1 MFTFLLGHLSRR
13 RPQPVAM
20 AQDPWGNDNDGN
32 KKNDQPP
39 DLDELFNKLL
49 RRNPRRNNGNSGGDN
64 GGGPAVFRLSGK
76 IILLILAALFVAWL
90 SSGVYTVRERE
101 NGVETFLGRYSR
113 TTKAGLN
120 WHVPVPFG
128 QVNKVDVTS
137 ISSMKVGEF
146 KSQSGRVST
155 SDQRNGQMLTSD
167 ENIVEIGAAV
177 QYRIRDAKNYLFQAN
192 QPEEVLRDIVISAIR
207 EVVGSNTVDDILI
220 EKRGEWP
227 QEAKQIIDK
236 TLEQYNLGFEIVAF
250 ELQDARAPVEVRTPS
265 KTPYAP
271 AKTKNASA
279 SKPKPTRANASRSLE
294 AKPNACYKPHKPTK
308 PKPSPAPPPTAAAS
322 TICSPPTAKT
332 QPSCANASTS
342 TPWQAS
348 TRRATKYWSMPTTRA
363 PSSTLATPLPCP
375 PRSQAKAQPRRQTS
389 RPHPSSPPPPPTAKP
404 RPATTAA
411 TTAAAAANARK
422 PA

>member
-250 ELQDARAPVEVRTPS
+250 ELQDARAPVEVQDAFEDAVRAREDEERLGLEAEAYARERIPVARGEAKRLLQAAQAYKAETLARAAADSSRFNNLLAAYRENPEVMRERLYLDTLANIYAHSNKVLVDADDTRPIINLGDTPALPAPIAIQDNSAVTTAPVAVPPTSTSNDNTRTPA
-265 KTPYAP
+265 T
-271 AKTKNASA
+271 N
-279 SKPKPTRANASRSLE
+279 SRSNE
-294 AKPNACYKPHKPTK
+294 
-308 PKPSPAPPPTAAAS
+308 
-322 TICSPPTAKT
+322 
-332 QPSCANASTS
+332 
-342 TPWQAS
+342 
-348 TRRATKYWSMPTTRA
+348 
-363 PSSTLATPLPCP
+363 
-375 PRSQAKAQPRRQTS
+375 RSRS
-389 RPHPSSPPPPPTAKP
+389 R
-404 RPATTAA
+404 
-411 TTAAAAANARK
+411 
-422 PA
+422 

>member
-220 EKRGEWP
+220 DKRGEWP

-236 TLEQYNLGFEIVAF
+236 TLVQYDLGFEIVAF
-250 ELQDARAPVEVRTPS
+250 ELQDARAPVEVQDAFEDAVRAREDEERLGLEAEAYARERIPVARGEAKRLVQAAQAYKAETLARAAADSSRFNNLLAAYRENPAVMRERLYLDTMAGIYAHS
-265 KTPYAP
+265 NKVLIDANNSRPIINLGGITAP
-271 AKTKNASA
+271 AAAAVQEEAASD
-279 SKPKPTRANASRSLE
+279 N
-294 AKPNACYKPHKPTK
+294 
-308 PKPSPAPPPTAAAS
+308 TAAA
-322 TICSPPTAKT
+322 TP
-332 QPSCANASTS
+332 TS
-342 TPWQAS
+342 TG
-348 TRRATKYWSMPTTRA
+348 K
-363 PSSTLATPLPCP
+363 TP
-375 PRSQAKAQPRRQTS
+375 A
-389 RPHPSSPPPPPTAKP
+389 
-404 RPATTAA
+404 AA
-411 TTAAAAANARK
+411 TTTPANSRSNERSRSR
-422 PA
+422 

>member
-250 ELQDARAPVEVRTPS
+250 ELQDARAPVEVQDAFEDAVRAREDEERLGLEAEAYARERIPVARGEAKRLLQAAQAYKAETLARAAADSSRFNNLLAAYRENPAVMRERLYLDTMANIYAQSNKVLIDADNSRPIINLGGTPATVTPLQLAAQEGSATTAPAPANGNSTIS
-265 KTPYAP
+265 KTPA
-271 AKTKNASA
+271 
-279 SKPKPTRANASRSLE
+279 
-294 AKPNACYKPHKPTK
+294 
-308 PKPSPAPPPTAAAS
+308 
-322 TICSPPTAKT
+322 
-332 QPSCANASTS
+332 
-342 TPWQAS
+342 
-348 TRRATKYWSMPTTRA
+348 
-363 PSSTLATPLPCP
+363 
-375 PRSQAKAQPRRQTS
+375 
-389 RPHPSSPPPPPTAKP
+389 
-404 RPATTAA
+404 AA
-411 TTAAAAANARK
+411 TTTPANSRSNERSRSR
-422 PA
+422 

>member
-64 GGGPAVFRLSGK
+64 GGGPTVFRLSGK

-250 ELQDARAPVEVRTPS
+250 ELQDARAPVEVQDAFEDAVRAREDEERLPAKARDKLALAFNNLLAAYRENPAVMRERLYLDTMAGIYAQSNKVLVDADDARPIINLGD
-265 KTPYAP
+265 AP
-271 AKTKNASA
+271 A
-279 SKPKPTRANASRSLE
+279 L
-294 AKPNACYKPHKPTK
+294 
-308 PKPSPAPPPTAAAS
+308 PAPLASESTAPAANIPPA
-322 TICSPPTAKT
+322 PVV
-332 QPSCANASTS
+332 
-342 TPWQAS
+342 TP
-348 TRRATKYWSMPTTRA
+348 
-363 PSSTLATPLPCP
+363 
-375 PRSQAKAQPRRQTS
+375 
-389 RPHPSSPPPPPTAKP
+389 
-404 RPATTAA
+404 
-411 TTAAAAANARK
+411 AAANGK
-422 PA
+422 TPASNNSRNDRSRSR

>member
-220 EKRGEWP
+220 DKRGEWP
-227 QEAKQIIDK
+227 QEAKQIIEK
-236 TLEQYNLGFEIVAF
+236 TLIQYNLGFEIVAF
-250 ELQDARAPVEVRTPS
+250 ELQDARAPVEVQDAFEDAVRAREDEERLGLEAEAYARERIPVARGEAKRLIQAAQAYKAETLARATADSSRFNNLLAAYRENPAVMRERLYLDTMANVYAQSNKVLIDADNSRPIINLSGTSATVTPPQLAAQEDSATTAPTPTNGNSTTS
-265 KTPYAP
+265 KTPAAATP
-271 AKTKNASA
+271 AN
-279 SKPKPTRANASRSLE
+279 SRSNE
-294 AKPNACYKPHKPTK
+294 
-308 PKPSPAPPPTAAAS
+308 
-322 TICSPPTAKT
+322 
-332 QPSCANASTS
+332 
-342 TPWQAS
+342 
-348 TRRATKYWSMPTTRA
+348 
-363 PSSTLATPLPCP
+363 
-375 PRSQAKAQPRRQTS
+375 RSRS
-389 RPHPSSPPPPPTAKP
+389 R
-404 RPATTAA
+404 
-411 TTAAAAANARK
+411 
-422 PA
+422 

>member
-20 AQDPWGNDNDGN
+20 AQDPWGNDNDDN
-32 KKNDQPP
+32 KNNDQPP
-39 DLDELFNKLL
+39 DLNEFFNNLL
-49 RRNPRRNNGNSGGDN
+49 RRNPRRSGNGGDN
-64 GGGPAVFRLSGK
+64 NSGSPAPMRLSGK
-76 IILLILAALFVAWL
+76 LILLAIATALAVWL
-90 SSGVYTVRERE
+90 ASGVYTVRERE

-250 ELQDARAPVEVRTPS
+250 ELQDARAPVEVQDAFEDAVRAREDEERLGLEAEAYARERIPVARGEAKRLLQAAQAYKAETLARAAADSSRFNNLLAAYRENPAVMRERLYLDTMAGIYAQS
-265 KTPYAP
+265 NKVLVDADDARPIINLGDAP
-271 AKTKNASA
+271 A
-279 SKPKPTRANASRSLE
+279 L
-294 AKPNACYKPHKPTK
+294 
-308 PKPSPAPPPTAAAS
+308 PAPLASESTAPAANIPPA
-322 TICSPPTAKT
+322 PVV
-332 QPSCANASTS
+332 
-342 TPWQAS
+342 TP
-348 TRRATKYWSMPTTRA
+348 
-363 PSSTLATPLPCP
+363 
-375 PRSQAKAQPRRQTS
+375 
-389 RPHPSSPPPPPTAKP
+389 
-404 RPATTAA
+404 
-411 TTAAAAANARK
+411 AAANGK
-422 PA
+422 TPASNNSRNDRSRSR

>member
-1 MFTFLLGHLSRR
+1 MFTFLLGYLNRHKA
-13 RPQPVAM
+13 QPVAM
-20 AQDPWGNDNDGN
+20 AQDPWGNNNDNKN
-32 KKNDQPP
+32 NDQPP

-49 RRNPRRNNGNSGGDN
+49 RRTPRRNNNSGDNNSGGN
-64 GGGPAVFRLSGK
+64 PAPYRLPGK
-76 IILLILAALFVAWL
+76 LILLVLAVAFIGWL

-101 NGVETFLGRYSR
+101 NGVETFLGRYAR

-120 WHVPVPFG
+120 WHVPAPFG
-128 QVNKVDVTS
+128 QVSKVDVTS

-220 EKRGEWP
+220 DKRGEWP

-250 ELQDARAPVEVRTPS
+250 ELQDARAPVEVQD
-265 KTPYAP
+265 AFED
-271 AKTKNASA
+271 AV
-279 SKPKPTRANASRSLE
+279 RAREDEERLGLE
-294 AKPNACYKPHKPTK
+294 AEAYARERIPVARGEAKRLLQAAQAYKAETL
-308 PKPSPAPPPTAAAS
+308 ARAAADS
-322 TICSPPTAKT
+322 SRFNNLLAAYRENPEVMRERLYLDTMAGIYAHSNKVLVDAD
-332 QPSCANASTS
+332 NA
-342 TPWQAS
+342 
-348 TRRATKYWSMPTTRA
+348 
-363 PSSTLATPLPCP
+363 
-375 PRSQAKAQPRRQTS
+375 
-389 RPHPSSPPPPPTAKP
+389 RPILNLGGA
-404 RPATTAA
+404 PATTALPA
-411 TTAAAAANARK
+411 LQDDNSVADNSTTTVQPVAPTTGTSRT
-422 PA
+422 PASNNSRNERSRSR

>member
-1 MFTFLLGHLSRR
+1 MFTFLLGYLSR

-39 DLDELFNKLL
+39 DLDEFFNKLL
-49 RRNPRRNNGNSGGDN
+49 RRNPRRSNNNGDN
-64 GGGPAVFRLSGK
+64 NGSPATFRLSGK
-76 IILLILAALFVAWL
+76 IILLILAAAFVAWL

-101 NGVETFLGRYSR
+101 NGVETFLGRYLR

-120 WHVPVPFG
+120 WHVPAPFG

-220 EKRGEWP
+220 DKRGEWP
-227 QEAKQIIDK
+227 QEAKQIIEK

-250 ELQDARAPVEVRTPS
+250 ELQDARAPVEVQD
-265 KTPYAP
+265 AFED
-271 AKTKNASA
+271 AV
-279 SKPKPTRANASRSLE
+279 RAREDEERLGLE
-294 AKPNACYKPHKPTK
+294 AEAYARERIPVARGEAKRLLQAAQAYKAETL
-308 PKPSPAPPPTAAAS
+308 ARAAAD
-322 TICSPPTAKT
+322 
-332 QPSCANASTS
+332 
-342 TPWQAS
+342 
-348 TRRATKYWSMPTTRA
+348 
-363 PSSTLATPLPCP
+363 SSRFNNLLAAYRENPEVMRERLYLDTMAGIYAHSNKVLVD
-375 PRSQAKAQPRRQTS
+375 ADGA
-389 RPHPSSPPPPPTAKP
+389 RPIINLGDA
-404 RPATTAA
+404 PATTALPA
-411 TTAAAAANARK
+411 LQDDNSAADNSTITVQPAAPTTGTPRT
-422 PA
+422 PASNNSRNERSRSR

>member
-137 ISSMKVGEF
+137 ISSMKVG
-146 KSQSGRVST
+146 RVST
-155 SDQRNGQMLTSD
+155 SDQCNGQMLTSD

-250 ELQDARAPVEVRTPS
+250 ELQDARAPVEVQDAFEDAVRAREDEERLGLEAEAYARERIPVARGEAKRLLQAAQAYKAETLARAAADSSRFNNLLAAYRENPAVMRERLYLDTMAGIYAQS
-265 KTPYAP
+265 NKVLVDADDARPIINLGDAP
-271 AKTKNASA
+271 AQ
-279 SKPKPTRANASRSLE
+279 
-294 AKPNACYKPHKPTK
+294 
-308 PKPSPAPPPTAAAS
+308 PAPLASESTAPAANIPPA
-322 TICSPPTAKT
+322 PVV
-332 QPSCANASTS
+332 
-342 TPWQAS
+342 TP
-348 TRRATKYWSMPTTRA
+348 
-363 PSSTLATPLPCP
+363 
-375 PRSQAKAQPRRQTS
+375 
-389 RPHPSSPPPPPTAKP
+389 
-404 RPATTAA
+404 
-411 TTAAAAANARK
+411 AAANGK
-422 PA
+422 TPASNNSRNGRSRSR

>member
-250 ELQDARAPVEVRTPS
+250 ELQDA
-265 KTPYAP
+265 
-271 AKTKNASA
+271 
-279 SKPKPTRANASRSLE
+279 
-294 AKPNACYKPHKPTK
+294 CYKPHKPTK

-322 TICSPPTAKT
+322 TTCSPPTAKT
-332 QPSCANASTS
+332 RPSCANASTL

-363 PSSTLATPLPCP
+363 PLSTLATPLPCP

>member
-1 MFTFLLGHLSRR
+1 MFTFLLGYLSR

-49 RRNPRRNNGNSGGDN
+49 RRNPRRSSNGDGNNPGGS
-64 GGGPAVFRLSGK
+64 PATFRLSGK
-76 IILLILAALFVAWL
+76 IILLILAAAFVAWL

-101 NGVETFLGRYSR
+101 NGVETFLGRYLR

-120 WHVPVPFG
+120 WHVPAPFG
-128 QVNKVDVTS
+128 QVSKVDVTS
-137 ISSMKVGEF
+137 ISSMRVGEF

-207 EVVGSNTVDDILI
+207 EVVGSNSVDDILI
-220 EKRGEWP
+220 DKRGEWP
-227 QEAKQIIDK
+227 QEAKQIIEK

-250 ELQDARAPVEVRTPS
+250 ELQDARAPVEVQDAFEDAVRAREDEERLGLEAEAYARERIPVARGEAKRLLQAAQAYKAETLARAAADSSRFNNLLAAYRENPAVMRERLYLDTMAGIYAQS
-265 KTPYAP
+265 NKVLIDADDTRPIINLGDAPALPAPLASESTSPAASLPPAPVVAPAAPNNKTP
-271 AKTKNASA
+271 ASNN
-279 SKPKPTRANASRSLE
+279 SRNDRSRS
-294 AKPNACYKPHKPTK
+294 
-308 PKPSPAPPPTAAAS
+308 
-322 TICSPPTAKT
+322 
-332 QPSCANASTS
+332 
-342 TPWQAS
+342 
-348 TRRATKYWSMPTTRA
+348 R
-363 PSSTLATPLPCP
+363 
-375 PRSQAKAQPRRQTS
+375 
-389 RPHPSSPPPPPTAKP
+389 
-404 RPATTAA
+404 
-411 TTAAAAANARK
+411 
-422 PA
+422 

>member
-250 ELQDARAPVEVRTPS
+250 ELQDARAPVEVQDAFEDAVRAREDEERLGLKAETLARAAADSSRFNNLLAAYRENPAVMRERLYLDTMAGIYAQS
-265 KTPYAP
+265 NKVLVDADDARPIINLGDAP
-271 AKTKNASA
+271 A
-279 SKPKPTRANASRSLE
+279 L
-294 AKPNACYKPHKPTK
+294 
-308 PKPSPAPPPTAAAS
+308 PAPLASESTAPAANIPPA
-322 TICSPPTAKT
+322 PVV
-332 QPSCANASTS
+332 
-342 TPWQAS
+342 TP
-348 TRRATKYWSMPTTRA
+348 
-363 PSSTLATPLPCP
+363 
-375 PRSQAKAQPRRQTS
+375 
-389 RPHPSSPPPPPTAKP
+389 
-404 RPATTAA
+404 
-411 TTAAAAANARK
+411 AAANGK
-422 PA
+422 TPASNNSRNDRSRSR

>member
-1 MFTFLLGHLSRR
+1 MFTFLLGYLNRHKA
-13 RPQPVAM
+13 QPVAM
-20 AQDPWGNDNDGN
+20 AQDPWGNDNKN
-32 KKNDQPP
+32 NDQPP

-49 RRNPRRNNGNSGGDN
+49 RRNPRRSNNSGDNNSGGS
-64 GGGPAVFRLSGK
+64 PAPYRLPGK
-76 IILLILAALFVAWL
+76 LILLVLAVAFIGWL
-90 SSGVYTVRERE
+90 GSGVYTVRERE
-101 NGVETFLGRYSR
+101 NGVETFLGRYAR

-128 QVNKVDVTS
+128 QVSKVDVTS

-220 EKRGEWP
+220 DKRGEWP

-250 ELQDARAPVEVRTPS
+250 ELQDARAPVEVQD
-265 KTPYAP
+265 AFED
-271 AKTKNASA
+271 AV
-279 SKPKPTRANASRSLE
+279 RAREDEERLGLE
-294 AKPNACYKPHKPTK
+294 AEAYARERIPVARGEAKRLLQAAQAYKAETL
-308 PKPSPAPPPTAAAS
+308 ARAAADS
-322 TICSPPTAKT
+322 SPPTAKT
-332 QPSCANASTS
+332 PKSCANASTS
-342 TPWQAS
+342 TPWRTS
-348 TRRATKYWSMPTTRA
+348 THTATKCWSMPTTPA
-363 PSSTLATPLPCP
+363 PSSTSAAPRQPPPCP
-375 PRSQAKAQPRRQTS
+375 PSRTTAARQTAAA
-389 RPHPSSPPPPPTAKP
+389 PPPPSPPRPQPFPPAPRPPTA
-404 RPATTAA
+404 AA
-411 TTAAAAANARK
+411 TNAAAAANARN

>member
-220 EKRGEWP
+220 DKRGEWP
-227 QEAKQIIDK
+227 QEAKQIIEK
-236 TLEQYNLGFEIVAF
+236 TLIQYNLGFEIVAF
-250 ELQDARAPVEVRTPS
+250 ELQDARAPVEVQD
-265 KTPYAP
+265 AFED
-271 AKTKNASA
+271 AV
-279 SKPKPTRANASRSLE
+279 RAREDEERLGLE
-294 AKPNACYKPHKPTK
+294 AEAYARERIPVARGEAKRLIQAAQAYKAETL
-308 PKPSPAPPPTAAAS
+308 A
-322 TICSPPTAKT
+322 
-332 QPSCANASTS
+332 
-342 TPWQAS
+342 
-348 TRRATKYWSMPTTRA
+348 RATA
-363 PSSTLATPLPCP
+363 DSSRFNNLLAAYRENPAVMRERLYLDTM
-375 PRSQAKAQPRRQTS
+375 ANVYAQSNKVLIDADNS
-389 RPHPSSPPPPPTAKP
+389 RPIINLSGTSAAVTPPQLAVQEDS
-404 RPATTAA
+404 ATTALTPTNGNS
-411 TTAAAAANARK
+411 TTSKTRAAATPANSRSNERSRSR
-422 PA
+422 

>member
-1 MFTFLLGHLSRR
+1 MFTFLLGYLNRHKA
-13 RPQPVAM
+13 QPVAM
-20 AQDPWGNDNDGN
+20 AQDPWGNDNKN
-32 KKNDQPP
+32 NDQPP

-49 RRNPRRNNGNSGGDN
+49 RRNPRRSNNSGDNNSGGS
-64 GGGPAVFRLSGK
+64 PAPYRLPGK
-76 IILLILAALFVAWL
+76 LILLVLAVAFIGWL
-90 SSGVYTVRERE
+90 GSGVYTVRERE
-101 NGVETFLGRYSR
+101 NGVETFLGRYAR

-128 QVNKVDVTS
+128 QVSKVDVTS

-220 EKRGEWP
+220 DKRGEWP

-250 ELQDARAPVEVRTPS
+250 ELQDARAPVEVQD
-265 KTPYAP
+265 AFED
-271 AKTKNASA
+271 AV
-279 SKPKPTRANASRSLE
+279 RAREDEERLGLE
-294 AKPNACYKPHKPTK
+294 AEAYARERIPVARGEAKRLLQAAQAYKAETL
-308 PKPSPAPPPTAAAS
+308 ARAAADS
-322 TICSPPTAKT
+322 SRFNNLLAAYRENPEVMRERLYLDTM
-332 QPSCANASTS
+332 ANLYAHSNKVLVD
-342 TPWQAS
+342 ADN
-348 TRRATKYWSMPTTRA
+348 A
-363 PSSTLATPLPCP
+363 
-375 PRSQAKAQPRRQTS
+375 
-389 RPHPSSPPPPPTAKP
+389 RPILNLGGT
-404 RPATTAA
+404 PATTSLPALQDDSSAA
-411 TTAAAAANARK
+411 DSSSTATAQPAAPTTVPART
-422 PA
+422 PATNSRSNERSRSR

>member
-250 ELQDARAPVEVRTPS
+250 ELQDARAPVEVQDAFEDAVRAREDEERLGLEAEAYARERIPVARGEAKRLLQAAQAYKAETLARAAADSSRFNNLLAAYRESPAVMRERLYLDTMAGIYAQS
-265 KTPYAP
+265 NKVLVDADDARPIINLGDAP
-271 AKTKNASA
+271 A
-279 SKPKPTRANASRSLE
+279 L
-294 AKPNACYKPHKPTK
+294 
-308 PKPSPAPPPTAAAS
+308 PAPLASESTAPAANIPPA
-322 TICSPPTAKT
+322 PVV
-332 QPSCANASTS
+332 
-342 TPWQAS
+342 TP
-348 TRRATKYWSMPTTRA
+348 
-363 PSSTLATPLPCP
+363 
-375 PRSQAKAQPRRQTS
+375 
-389 RPHPSSPPPPPTAKP
+389 
-404 RPATTAA
+404 
-411 TTAAAAANARK
+411 AAANGK
-422 PA
+422 TPASNNSRNDRSRSR

>member
-1 MFTFLLGHLSRR
+1 MFTFLLGYLNRR

-20 AQDPWGNDNDGN
+20 AQDPWGNNDNKN
-32 KKNDQPP
+32 NDQPP
-39 DLDELFNKLL
+39 DLNEFFNNLL
-49 RRNPRRNNGNSGGDN
+49 RRNPRRSGNNNGGDSGN
-64 GGGPAVFRLSGK
+64 PAPMRLSGK
-76 IILLILAALFVAWL
+76 LILLIIASALAVWL
-90 SSGVYTVRERE
+90 ASGVYTVRERE

-207 EVVGSNTVDDILI
+207 EVVGSNSVDDILI
-220 EKRGEWP
+220 DKRGEWP

-250 ELQDARAPVEVRTPS
+250 ELQDARAPVEVQDAFEDAVRAREDEERLGLEAEAYARERIPVARGEAKRLLQAAQAYKAETLARAAADSSRFNNLLAAYRENPAVMRERLYLDTMAGIYAQS
-265 KTPYAP
+265 NKVLVDADDARPIINLGDAP
-271 AKTKNASA
+271 ALLAPLASESTA
-279 SKPKPTRANASRSLE
+279 PAANI
-294 AKPNACYKPHKPTK
+294 P
-308 PKPSPAPPPTAAAS
+308 PAPVV
-322 TICSPPTAKT
+322 
-332 QPSCANASTS
+332 
-342 TPWQAS
+342 TP
-348 TRRATKYWSMPTTRA
+348 
-363 PSSTLATPLPCP
+363 
-375 PRSQAKAQPRRQTS
+375 
-389 RPHPSSPPPPPTAKP
+389 
-404 RPATTAA
+404 
-411 TTAAAAANARK
+411 AAANGK
-422 PA
+422 TPASNNSRNDRSRSR

>member
-220 EKRGEWP
+220 DKRGEWP

-250 ELQDARAPVEVRTPS
+250 ELQDARAPVEVQD
-265 KTPYAP
+265 AFED
-271 AKTKNASA
+271 AV
-279 SKPKPTRANASRSLE
+279 RAREDEERLGLE
-294 AKPNACYKPHKPTK
+294 AEAYARERIPVARGEAKRLLQAAQAYKAETL
-308 PKPSPAPPPTAAAS
+308 ARAAADS
-322 TICSPPTAKT
+322 SRFNNLLAAYRENPEVMRERLYLDTMAGIYAHSNKVLVDAD
-332 QPSCANASTS
+332 NA
-342 TPWQAS
+342 
-348 TRRATKYWSMPTTRA
+348 
-363 PSSTLATPLPCP
+363 
-375 PRSQAKAQPRRQTS
+375 
-389 RPHPSSPPPPPTAKP
+389 RPILNLGA
-404 RPATTAA
+404 PATTALPALQDDNSAADNSTTTVQPAAPTTVPARTPA
-411 TTAAAAANARK
+411 TNSRNERSRSR
-422 PA
+422 